1 MSEQGKAK
9 MTDLERI
16 EAAIDGLKKQLDEMD
31 GYADGYAM
39 IFDGKHCTTIL
50 EALRFQ
56 KAAMGEVDYRV
67 SAAGLKVPSE
77 HPVLCPEPKDI
88 FKAMIAE
95 LLKQVKENKE

>member
-1 MSEQGKAK
+1 MSSNI
-9 MTDLERI
+9 ERI

-56 KAAMGEVDYRV
+56 NAALGEPSDEVILAGV
-67 SAAGLKVPSE
+67 SGWRKDPEHKPST
-77 HPVLCPEPKDI
+77 L
-88 FKAMIAE
+88 FKAMIAK
-95 LLKQVKENKE
+95 LSKQVKEDRE